1 MNSFQEDESPSKKW
15 IPLLYEQIT
24 MAEQIYD
31 EFIGGELETSPTNYL
46 SAVSIE
52 ALEKIYEE
60 IFYV

>member
-1 MNSFQEDESPSKKW
+1 
-15 IPLLYEQIT
+15 

>member
-1 MNSFQEDESPSKKW
+1 
-15 IPLLYEQIT
+15 

-60 IFYV
+60 ILKKNRGELVSKYRLD